1 MLRVLAS
8 MLPVVLSSRA
18 LRTEAVR
25 EVSVRVTSSSPRL
38 LMPPE
43 SKAVLRSTAA
53 PVSVVMA
60 AASMATVVFP
70 SSVLSAA
77 ASTEASSMVME

>member
-1 MLRVLAS
+1 
-8 MLPVVLSSRA
+8 
-18 LRTEAVR
+18 
-25 EVSVRVTSSSPRL
+25 
-38 LMPPE
+38 MPPE